1 MLCLPSL
8 PASFPAGAGS
18 YLCWKRE
25 GAGRNRR
32 PLGESGE
39 QLLLEEEGV
48 QVSARVGGLEQVAT
62 DAGSNE
68 LTLVAVVVSS
78 PRRVVVR
85 DLHVEVAVRLVP
97 LVPGELLGSCHLLVD
112 ARDVEVREVVVVRI
126 VDVVAVQKNV
136 DEVVRIRVVLVPA
149 DEHGVEV
156 R

>member
-8 PASFPAGAGS
+8 PASFPAGS
-18 YLCWKRE
+18 DRTSVLVE
-25 GAGRNRR
+25 GAPVETGAPSVLQAND
-32 PLGESGE
+32 
-39 QLLLEEEGV
+39 LLLEEEGV

-97 LVPGELLGSCHLLVD
+97 LVPGELVGSCHLLVD
-112 ARDVEVREVVVVRI
+112 ARDVEVREVVVVRV

-136 DEVVRIRVVLVPA
+136 DEVVRIRVV
-149 DEHGVEV
+149 
-156 R
+156 